1 MTTARQQAQATR
13 RGIFTPLPEMDD
25 VQFRQ
30 WARLLERRT
39 GMSVPAER
47 KSHLVT
53 SLGLRMREIGC
64 SSYEEYL
71 DIVTSA
77 LSGAQEWG
85 ILVDRLT
92 VHETRFFRHP
102 HSLALVRDHI
112 LARPEPQNG
121 ERLTFTA
128 WSVGC
133 ATGEE
138 AYSLAMV
145 IQQALDSRGTSGYFG
160 VLGSDISQP
169 ALSTARA
176 GIYNRRRMQR
186 VPRDIGERYFVARD
200 DGRFEVL
207 EAVRRRMCFVRKNV
221 LDIGDEWLGK
231 LDIIYCQNLLIYF
244 DRDRRQSIV
253 DAMVRHLLPNGLLIL
268 GPGELVNWSHPAME
282 KVRSG
287 HTLAYRRRGH
297 VENG

>member
-1 MTTARQQAQATR
+1 
-13 RGIFTPLPEMDD
+13 
-25 VQFRQ
+25 
-30 WARLLERRT
+30 
-39 GMSVPAER
+39 
-47 KSHLVT
+47 
-53 SLGLRMREIGC
+53 MREIGC
-64 SSYEEYL
+64 RSYAEYL

-102 HSLALVRDHI
+102 HSLALVRDQV
-112 LARPEPQNG
+112 LAKPEPQDG

-138 AYSLAMV
+138 AYSLAIV
-145 IQQALDSRGTSGYFG
+145 IQQAMDSRGDSGYFG

-169 ALSTARA
+169 ALSA
-176 GIYNRRRMQR
+176 GRSGVYSRRRMQR
-186 VPRDIGERYFVARD
+186 VPRDIGERFFDSRD
-200 DGRFEVL
+200 DGRFQVKEPM
-207 EAVRRRMCFVRKNV
+207 RKRMCFVRKNL
-221 LDIGDEWLGK
+221 LDIGDEWPGK
-231 LDIIYCQNLLIYF
+231 VDVAYCQNLLIYF

-282 KVRSG
+282 RVRCG
-287 HTLAYRRRGH
+287 HTLAYRRRAD

>member
-1 MTTARQQAQATR
+1 MTTARQQAQVTR
-13 RGIFTPLPEMDD
+13 RGIFTPLPDMDD
-25 VQFRQ
+25 LQFRQ
-30 WARLLERRT
+30 WARLLEQRT

-64 SSYEEYL
+64 SCYEDYL

-77 LSGAQEWG
+77 LRGAQEWG

-102 HSLALVRDHI
+102 HSLALVRDEV
-112 LARPEPQNG
+112 LTRPEPKDG

-138 AYSLAMV
+138 AYTLAMV
-145 IQQALDSRGTSGYFG
+145 IQQAFDSRGTSAYFG

-169 ALSTARA
+169 ALATGRA

-186 VPRDIGERYFVARD
+186 VPKDIGTRYFVVRD
-200 DGRFEVL
+200 DGRFQVTG
-207 EAVRRRMCFVRKNV
+207 AVRKRVCFVRKNV
-221 LDIGDEWLGK
+221 LDIADAWPGK
-231 LDIIYCQNLLIYF
+231 LDVIYCQNLLIYF
-244 DRDRRQSIV
+244 DRGRRQSIV
-253 DAMVRHLLPNGLLIL
+253 DAMVKHLLPNGLLIL
-268 GPGELVNWSHPAME
+268 GPGELVNWSHPAMD
-282 KVRSG
+282 KVRCG
-287 HTLAYRRRGH
+287 HTLAYRRRAD